1 MTSKN
6 IFILCLNVFKYQSR
20 VLKEAKTL
28 TKNSYKTDIFAFHED
43 GFKEF
48 EMIDKINITR
58 LKLKSKKFPKIFVF
72 QLFKYLEFSHHIC
85 KKITNYNYLHI
96 HSLMALPLAIFIKKF
111 VNKKI
116 KIIYDC
122 HEYETERDNMSYL
135 KKFLFKKIE
144 KIFIK
149 YCNYTITVSN
159 SIMNEYKKL
168 YNIKS
173 IQCIYNTPFLSEYKI
188 SNVFRKKFKI
198 NSDHKIFLYQGGF
211 SKARGILKY
220 IEVFKQLKDFKCCL
234 VLMGYGSLLKEVKE
248 AAKNN
253 NNIFFQDPVS
263 LDEIQKYTSS
273 ADYGLNITENTCLS
287 RYYALPNK
295 LFEYVMAR
303 IPIIVSNDYERGKF
317 VKENQV
323 GFVVENTEMK
333 YIKDKIIYSLKF
345 DQETFFYRL
354 DNLATKF
361 NWNIES
367 KKLLKIYKDISK

>member
-6 IFILCLNVFKYQSR
+6 IFILCFNVCKYQSR
-20 VLKEAKTL
+20 ILKEAKTL
-28 TKNSYKTDIFAFHED
+28 TKNNNKTDIFAFHED

-48 EMIDKINITR
+48 EIIDKINITR

-72 QLFKYLEFSHHIC
+72 QLFKYLELANHVC
-85 KKITNYNYLHI
+85 KKITSYNYLHI
-96 HSLMALPLAIFIKKF
+96 HNLIALPLAIFIKKF

-122 HEYETERDNMSYL
+122 HEYETERDNMSFL

-149 YCNYTITVSN
+149 HCNYTITVSN

-168 YNIKS
+168 YNLKN
-173 IQCIYNTPFLSEYKI
+173 IQCIYNTPFYSEYKI

-198 NSDHKIFLYQGGF
+198 DSDHKIFLYQGGF

-234 VLMGYGSLLKEVKE
+234 ILMGYGSLLEEVKE
-248 AAKNN
+248 AAENN
-253 NNIFFQDPVS
+253 NNIFFQEAVS
-263 LDEIQKYTSS
+263 MDEIQKYTSS

-303 IPIIVSNDYERGKF
+303 IPIIVSNDYERGNF
-317 VKENQV
+317 VRENQI
-323 GFVVENTEMK
+323 GFVVENTK
-333 YIKDKIIYSLKF
+333 IASIKNKIIESLEYNKF
-345 DQETFFYRL
+345 SFFNEL
-354 DNLATKF
+354 DNLSKKF
-361 NWNIES
+361 NWEIES
-367 KKLLKIYKDISK
+367 KKLLSIYENMS